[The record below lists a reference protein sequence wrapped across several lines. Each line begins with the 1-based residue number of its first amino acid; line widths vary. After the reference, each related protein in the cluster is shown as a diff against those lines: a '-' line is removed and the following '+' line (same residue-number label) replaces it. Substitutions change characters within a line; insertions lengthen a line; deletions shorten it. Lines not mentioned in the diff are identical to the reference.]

1 MGANRKPQPQGSN
14 NASMAFLKKMSTN
27 VARAK
32 QMAMAK
38 IGQAEST
45 VDAQFDQLEVQFR
58 EQYSKMKKLT
68 KFVQNYQTAIADLG
82 NAQQGMSQMISDQYE
97 PTDSMFTVASRLKE
111 EVTVNIEQLRDRME
125 KYYSENFYQPIERYL
140 TQYKL
145 LEERITERNTRLVDM
160 DRYNAEVKSL
170 MSRNDT
176 VPTRLQMAKE
186 KAEAKRAEYTDLNE
200 ELIRDIQ
207 RLISDRSRFF
217 DALFANL
224 VQGQTEYL
232 GGSAQSLSQVESNFA
247 DVNRTSVRTW
257 PTVVTDPAQ
266 SAFSGS
272 SASEGVSQ
280 GTMASTPSA
289 TGEQFNAAAAGSAAV
304 GGATAG
310 GAATTGTGSSIPLQK
325 SSAPPPSGPP
335 AVKAKALYP
344 FQGQDASELS
354 FQFNE
359 EINVLRQGGEWWEGE
374 LRGRRGLFP
383 SNYVQLI

>member
-289 TGEQFNAAAAGSAAV
+289 TGEQFNAAAGSAAV

-325 SSAPPPSGPP
+325 SSAPPSGPP

>member
-160 DRYNAEVKSL
+160 DRYNAEVKGL

-176 VPTRLQMAKE
+176 VPTRLQVAKE
-186 KAEAKRAEYTDLNE
+186 KAESKRVEYADLNE

-232 GGSAQSLSQVESNFA
+232 GGSAQSLSRVESNFG

-257 PTVVTDPAQ
+257 PNVITDPAQ

-272 SASEGVSQ
+272 SAGEGVSG
-280 GTMASTPSA
+280 GTMGGAPPSA
-289 TGEQFNAAAAGSAAV
+289 TGEQFNAAS
-304 GGATAG
+304 AG
-310 GAATTGTGSSIPLQK
+310 GAGAGAGSVGGIALQK
-325 SSAPPPSGPP
+325 QAAPSAPPT
-335 AVKAKALYP
+335 VKAKALYP
-344 FQGQDASELS
+344 FQGRDASELS

-359 EINVLRQGGEWWEGE
+359 EITVLRQGGEWWEGE